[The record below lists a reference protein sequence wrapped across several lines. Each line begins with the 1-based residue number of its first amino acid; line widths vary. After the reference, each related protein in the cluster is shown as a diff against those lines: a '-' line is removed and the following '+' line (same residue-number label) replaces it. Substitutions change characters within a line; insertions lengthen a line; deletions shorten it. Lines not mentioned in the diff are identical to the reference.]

1 MSWHW
6 PIQYLQHAAPSLM
19 IFNPGISSHNQY
31 GSQRTQP
38 SWYFSCDHNGWYGML
53 LTLDALSEGWQ
64 EISVYPWSIFRTTVT
79 DNILCLFR
87 CVFFEW
93 MWQEILIS
101 LNLSFAW
108 RWQKIYI
115 SFLAWP
121 IVLVKM
127 TRNTCYPS
135 LLFEWK
141 CQETLFPSAIF
152 LANMS
157 GSTFFSWLCFWVN
170 VTWNILIPLAYIL
183 LSEGDRKHFFSLGH
197 LFRKYVKKHL
207 FLWPILFSE
216 GDMKYSETCDERPLH
231 RTTESPESY
240 ETCGLS
246 SQVQMYRNV
255 EPCYYN
261 SVSSEVSLSMQWS
274 LIAGFTVCFF
284 LTYFFEWTWQET
296 LFSLG
301 LFVDS

>member
-1 MSWHW
+1 MLWFLMNRAMSWHW

-135 LLFEWK
+135 P
-141 CQETLFPSAIF
+141 T
-152 LANMS
+152 
-157 GSTFFSWLCFWVN
+157 FWVKVSGN
-170 VTWNILIPLAYIL
+170 TFSLSHLFSKYVRKYFFLLAL
-183 LSEGDRKHFFSLGH
+183 FLSECDMKHTYSLG
-197 LFRKYVKKHL
+197 LYF
-207 FLWPILFSE
+207 
-216 GDMKYSETCDERPLH
+216 
-231 RTTESPESY
+231 
-240 ETCGLS
+240 
-246 SQVQMYRNV
+246 V
-255 EPCYYN
+255 E
-261 SVSSEVSLSMQWS
+261 WR
-274 LIAGFTVCFF
+274 
-284 LTYFFEWTWQET
+284 WQET
-296 LFSLG
+296 LF
-301 LFVDS
+301 FPWTPF